1 MVLME
6 DTADRCVRG
15 IGGDGENS
23 AAVGVDE
30 ESGLGGGEGNGYK
43 NYPYRVIFVRPAWTS
58 EAGTA

>member
-6 DTADRCVRG
+6 DTAERCVRG

-30 ESGLGGGEGNGYK
+30 ESGLGDGVLHLVDGGDHLWGGGK
-43 NYPYRVIFVRPAWTS
+43 L
-58 EAGTA
+58 